1 MEKRGNSISRRRFI
15 KTGSVILA
23 GSAWGMTE
31 AQETTQKSEEVDK
44 INQYRTLGRTGFQA
58 SDISM
63 GCTRSRESNVF
74 RYAYDKGINYFDTA
88 ESYVGGKSEKILGD
102 ALKFMDRK
110 KIFIT
115 TKLILES
122 EENKESILERFR
134 KCQER
139 LQTEYVDCLFMHS
152 VKDVKLLDHAG
163 FHEAVKELKSQGKLR
178 FYGVSSHGPRQED
191 QDSMEKVLTA
201 AAADGRFDLML
212 LVYNFMNS
220 EAGENIL
227 KACKKNNVGTTDMKT
242 APGALKAE
250 PVEPENLTADQ
261 EKLIKRYQQRGM
273 TEEGALQRLQ
283 RRARERQE
291 SVEKTVPFAKKHNL
305 SSEEQ
310 LKLTSIQWVLQNPDM
325 HSVCISFSDFT
336 QVDQTIPLSG
346 SKMSQIERR
355 FLHDYG
361 TLLNTSYCRHGCNQ
375 CLSVCPHQLPV
386 NSIFRYAYYFQNQG
400 REKDA
405 MEKYARLRGTNA
417 SLCAD
422 CGAPCLIKC
431 PHGLDVQ
438 AHLMQAHSLLTLV

>member
-1 MEKRGNSISRRRFI
+1 MEKRDNSISRRRFI

-44 INQYRTLGRTGFQA
+44 INQYHTLGRTGFQA

-122 EENKESILERFR
+122 EENKDSILERFR

-201 AAADGRFDLML
+201 AAEDGRFDLML
-212 LVYNFMNS
+212 LVYNFMNA

-227 KACKKNNVGTTDMKT
+227 KACKKNNVGTTAMKT

-261 EKLIKRYQQRGM
+261 EKLIKRFQQRGM
-273 TEEGALQRLQ
+273 TEEEALQRLQ
-283 RRARERQE
+283 RRAREMEE

-305 SSEEQ
+305 TSEEQ

-336 QVDQTIPLSG
+336 QVDQTISLSG

-361 TLLNTSYCRHGCNQ
+361 TLFNTSYCRHGCNQ

-400 REKDA
+400 REKEA

-438 AHLMQAHSLLTLV
+438 AHLLQAHSLLTLA

>member
-1 MEKRGNSISRRRFI
+1 MEKRCNSISRRRFI

-74 RYAYDKGINYFDTA
+74 RYAYDRGINYFDTA

-212 LVYNFMNS
+212 LVYNFMNA

-227 KACKKNNVGTTDMKT
+227 KACKKNNVGTTAMKT

-261 EKLIKRYQQRGM
+261 EKLIKRFQQRGI
-273 TEEGALQRLQ
+273 TEEEALQRLQ
-283 RRARERQE
+283 RRARKMEE

-305 SSEEQ
+305 TSEEQ

-361 TLLNTSYCRHGCNQ
+361 ALLNTSYCRHGCNQ

-400 REKDA
+400 REKEA
-405 MEKYARLRGTNA
+405 MEKYASLRGTNA

-422 CGAPCLIKC
+422 CGAPCLNKC

-438 AHLMQAHSLLTLV
+438 AHLMQAHSLLTLA

>member
-1 MEKRGNSISRRRFI
+1 MEKRDNSISRRRFI

-44 INQYRTLGRTGFQA
+44 INQYHTLGRTGFQA

-212 LVYNFMNS
+212 LVYNFMNA

-227 KACKKNNVGTTDMKT
+227 KACKKNNVGTTAMKT

-261 EKLIKRYQQRGM
+261 EKLIKRFQQRGM
-273 TEEGALQRLQ
+273 TEEEALQRLQ
-283 RRARERQE
+283 RRAREMEE

-305 SSEEQ
+305 TSEEQ

-361 TLLNTSYCRHGCNQ
+361 TLFNTSYCRHGCNQ

-400 REKDA
+400 REKEA

-438 AHLMQAHSLLTLV
+438 AHLMQAHSLLTLA

>member
-1 MEKRGNSISRRRFI
+1 MEKRDNSISRRRFI

-44 INQYRTLGRTGFQA
+44 INQYHTLGRTGFQA

-122 EENKESILERFR
+122 EENKDSILERFR

-201 AAADGRFDLML
+201 AAEDGRFDLML
-212 LVYNFMNS
+212 LVYNFMNA

-227 KACKKNNVGTTDMKT
+227 KACKKNNVGTTAMKT

-261 EKLIKRYQQRGM
+261 EKLIKRFQQRGM
-273 TEEGALQRLQ
+273 TGEEALQRLQ
-283 RRARERQE
+283 RRARKMEE

-305 SSEEQ
+305 TSEEQ

-361 TLLNTSYCRHGCNQ
+361 TLFNTSYCRHGCNQ

-400 REKDA
+400 REKEA

-438 AHLMQAHSLLTLV
+438 AHLMQAHSLLTLA